1 MKSMFLFVDFSSIR
15 LYTGYIHSIRS
26 RRALFMNMSDINC
39 FLKVLE
45 CGSFSKA
52 SEEMYI
58 SQQAVSL
65 HIKHLEDT
73 YGITVF
79 ERRPALKLTAQGEAL
94 RDAAREIIRS
104 ETLFINQLDVSKSD
118 YTGELSIGLPGNR
131 STAFASEFVPR
142 FSSLYP
148 NMSVN
153 LVERYSADL
162 PNDLVKNTID
172 IALPLIS
179 KTSSKPDQTYLEVF
193 PLEPEALY
201 LVISDSLLKQE
212 FPDSFP
218 DCKKQFLS
226 GVSLYQFAHL
236 PLFLHPSNS
245 KFHQELLTSI
255 KSHGIKPFIRVKTSL
270 TSSLVAL
277 CAMGYGIF
285 FSPTE
290 LIKYMYQT
298 QYSYFQSLNLF
309 PVLEYA
315 GARRTYLVYH
325 KQKAL
330 TKPMREAVSIIK
342 NMYSEHVLFDE
353 KIQHLH

>member
-1 MKSMFLFVDFSSIR
+1 
-15 LYTGYIHSIRS
+15 
-26 RRALFMNMSDINC
+26 MNMTDINC

-52 SEEMYI
+52 SEEMYV

-79 ERRPALKLTAQGEAL
+79 ERRPALKLTAEGEAL
-94 RDAAREIIRS
+94 RDAALEIIRS
-104 ETLFINQLDVSKSD
+104 ETLFVNQLNISKNE

-142 FSSLYP
+142 FSTLYP

-172 IALPLIS
+172 LALPLIS
-179 KTSSKPDQTYLEVF
+179 STSAKPDSNYLEVF
-193 PLEPEALY
+193 PLEPETLY
-201 LVISDSLLKQE
+201 LVISDELLEKE
-212 FPDSFP
+212 CPDSFP
-218 DCKKQFLS
+218 QCKKEFRR
-226 GVSLYQFAHL
+226 GVSLYRFAHL

-255 KSHGIKPFIRVKTSL
+255 KSRGIKPFIRVKTSL
-270 TSSLVAL
+270 TSSLTAL

-290 LIKYMYQT
+290 LIKYMYQM
-298 QYSYFQSLNLF
+298 QNSYFQYLNLF

-330 TKPMREAVSIIK
+330 TKPMVDAISIIK
-342 NMYSEHVLFDE
+342 NIYSEHVLFDE
-353 KIQHLH
+353 KIQQMY